1 MIDVSNEGLLNQT
14 KNKKNN
20 MLSFDSISEKQ
31 EESSN
36 SSIKN
41 SKINISKTIKG

>member
-1 MIDVSNEGLLNQT
+1 MIDVSNDGLLNNN
-14 KNKKNN
+14 NKRNNN

-36 SSIKN
+36 
-41 SKINISKTIKG
+41 